1 MNIGK
6 QPLVSVITP
15 VYNEEKHLGECIE
28 SLLRQTYQNW
38 ECIVAN
44 NCSTDDSGR
53 IARDYAARD
62 PRIRVEDN
70 QQFVRA
76 VANFNGALGRISL
89 ASKYCKIVFAD
100 DWIFPECLEQ
110 MVAVAEEYPTVGI
123 VGAYGLQGRQ
133 VMWAGLPYP
142 SRLVPGRDVCRK
154 LFLEDLY
161 VFGTATSL
169 LFRTDLVR
177 NRDPF
182 FNESNLHS
190 DSETCLALLK
200 TSDFGFVNQVL
211 TFTRVRE
218 SSLFAFSTEMNTFIA
233 GRLHDL
239 VTHGPDCLCPE
250 EFEGCL
256 NRKLDEYYAFLAG
269 AVFHRRSGKFWEY
282 HKGKLAEAGVGFSRG
297 RLAKAVLS
305 KLITAALS
313 PIIIIENR
321 RKNKNSRK
329 DPNFLPGFQEKGDAR

>member
-110 MVAVAEEYPTVGI
+110 MVAVAEEYP
-123 VGAYGLQGRQ
+123 
-133 VMWAGLPYP
+133 
-142 SRLVPGRDVCRK
+142 
-154 LFLEDLY
+154 
-161 VFGTATSL
+161 
-169 LFRTDLVR
+169 
-177 NRDPF
+177 
-182 FNESNLHS
+182 
-190 DSETCLALLK
+190 
-200 TSDFGFVNQVL
+200 
-211 TFTRVRE
+211 
-218 SSLFAFSTEMNTFIA
+218 
-233 GRLHDL
+233 
-239 VTHGPDCLCPE
+239 
-250 EFEGCL
+250 
-256 NRKLDEYYAFLAG
+256 
-269 AVFHRRSGKFWEY
+269 
-282 HKGKLAEAGVGFSRG
+282 
-297 RLAKAVLS
+297 
-305 KLITAALS
+305 
-313 PIIIIENR
+313 
-321 RKNKNSRK
+321 
-329 DPNFLPGFQEKGDAR
+329 